1 MKKKSFERY
10 AKTALFLLSFILIA
24 PQMSIADDAV
34 LYYEKGT
41 NFLRDGNLTEAIAS
55 LTKAV
60 ALRPGYAIA
69 YNNRGLAYYK
79 QDKYVKAAGDF
90 RRAIQFDPNDEMAYN
105 NVAIVFCKQ
114 GDYDK
119 ALIYLDKAISLIK
132 DIKPS
137 HADVFNNLGFI
148 YMKKG
153 MHNESADAYNY
164 ASHIIQSK
172 TVDYPDEYK
181 QITFDQRIDGHPVTA
196 KFYGE

>member
-1 MKKKSFERY
+1 MKKKPFERC
-10 AKTALFLLSFILIA
+10 AKTALFLLSFVLIA
-24 PQMSIADDAV
+24 PQMSIADDAAC
-34 LYYEKGT
+34 YYDKGT
-41 NFLRDGNLTEAIAS
+41 NFLRDGNLNEAIAA
-55 LTKAV
+55 LTTAV

-90 RRAIQFDPNDEMAYN
+90 RRAIQFNPNDEMAYN
-105 NVAIVFCKQ
+105 NIAIVFCKQ

-119 ALIYLDKAISLIK
+119 ALLYLDKAIELIK

-137 HADVFNNLGFI
+137 HADVFNNLGFV
-148 YMKKG
+148 YMKKD
-153 MHNESADAYNY
+153 MHKESADAYNY

-172 TVDYPDEYK
+172 TADYSDDYN
-181 QITFDQRIDGHPVTA
+181 QITINQRIDGHPVTA